1 MEINYLL
8 VIFGIILL
16 ISIIRGATKG
26 MLRIVF
32 GIVAWVMLI
41 LFVNYGSTYVHDY
54 INVNTQIPVVVQEKI
69 NERLHDKY
77 TLSEEEQAGTG
88 EDAVLFSV
96 PARIRNK
103 VMETVRNSVEE
114 TITLIALELTDA
126 AIKGISTIIC
136 VVAGILLLIIIDKL
150 LKLIG
155 LVPGINGFN
164 RTLGIVAG
172 LLEGLLII
180 WLLMYIADCF
190 PTTTYGEF
198 IHDYTESSQ
207 ILLVLKE
214 TNIIARIIGI

>member
-8 VIFGIILL
+8 VICGIIL
-16 ISIIRGATKG
+16 IGSIIRGATKG

-32 GIVAWVMLI
+32 GVVAWIMLI

-54 INVNTQIPVVVQEKI
+54 INVNTQLPSVVQEKI

-77 TLSEEEQAGTG
+77 TVSEEEQAGTG

-96 PARIRNK
+96 PATIRNK
-103 VMETVRNSVEE
+103 VLETVRNSVEE
-114 TITLIALELTDA
+114 TITLIAIELTDA
-126 AIKGISTIIC
+126 AIKGISTILC
-136 VVAGILLLIIIDKL
+136 VVAGIILLFLIDKL
-150 LKLIG
+150 LKLVG
-155 LVPGINGFN
+155 LAPGIHGFN

-172 LLEGLLII
+172 TLEGLLII

-198 IHDYTESSQ
+198 IHEYTESSQ
-207 ILLVLKE
+207 ILLILKE
-214 TNIIARIIGI
+214 SNIIARIIGI

>member
-155 LVPGINGFN
+155 LVPGIHGFN

-198 IHDYTESSQ
+198 IHEYTESSQ

>member
-8 VIFGIILL
+8 VIFAIILL
-16 ISIIRGATKG
+16 ISVIRGATKG

-32 GIVAWVMLI
+32 GVVSWIMLI

-54 INVNTQIPVVVQEKI
+54 ININTQIPYVVQEKI

-77 TLSEEEQAGTG
+77 TVSEEEEAGTG
-88 EDAVLFSV
+88 ENAVLNSV
-96 PARIRNK
+96 PTTIRNK
-103 VMETVRNSVEE
+103 VLETVRNSVEE
-114 TITLIALELTDA
+114 TLTAIAVELTDA

-136 VVAGILLLIIIDKL
+136 VVAGILLLFLIDKL
-150 LKLIG
+150 LKLVG
-155 LVPGINGFN
+155 LAPGIHEVNK
-164 RTLGIVAG
+164 TLGIVAG

-198 IHDYTESSQ
+198 IHEYTESSQ
-207 ILLVLKE
+207 ILIMLKE
-214 TNIIARIIGI
+214 FNIIARIIGI

>member
-32 GIVAWVMLI
+32 GIVAWVILI

-155 LVPGINGFN
+155 LVPGIHGFN

-198 IHDYTESSQ
+198 IHEYTESSQ

>member
-1 MEINYLL
+1 MEINFLL

-16 ISIIRGATKG
+16 ICVIRGATKG

-32 GIVAWVMLI
+32 GIVAWVFLI

-54 INVNTQIPVVVQEKI
+54 INVNTQIPVTVQEKI

-77 TLSEEEQAGTG
+77 TVSEEEQAGTG

-96 PARIRNK
+96 PATIRNK

-114 TITLIALELTDA
+114 TISLIALELTDA
-126 AIKGISTIIC
+126 AIKGLSTIIC
-136 VVAGILLLIIIDKL
+136 VAAGILLLFLIDKL
-150 LKLIG
+150 LKLVG
-155 LVPGINGFN
+155 LVPGIHGFN
-164 RTLGIVAG
+164 RMLGIVAG
-172 LLEGLLII
+172 LLEGLIII

-198 IHDYTESSQ
+198 INEYTESSQ
-207 ILLVLKE
+207 ILLILKE
-214 TNIIARIIGI
+214 ANIIARIIGI